1 MTKVKGLY
9 IRKEECVMP
18 SALAHSKLF
27 GVIATENNK
36 VKQKTKQKRIKFV
49 FVRSKDEAMSY
60 EGFRL
65 DLKRDYPLLHIL
77 LKEKQRQQTNHV
89 QVNLNKIL
97 KELGIQVKE
106 NNRDDIFKRIKD
118 FATCELSVSKIVP
131 DKNGT
136 YPEVTTRLVLEI
148 RKLDT
153 EIDFVVHFPV
163 DIDDLISKFYAQI
176 VDLADYKK
184 LKRQASKG
192 IYLTI
197 RSHLFVSRKR
207 QKLPFTKF
215 SMRYNDSQTE
225 KQIIQDLRKGFEEL
239 ITKGLIK
246 SYDKYTADNGK
257 EMYDIKIM

>member
-1 MTKVKGLY
+1 
-9 IRKEECVMP
+9 MP
-18 SALAHSKLF
+18 SALAHSRLF
-27 GVIATENNK
+27 GVIATENNN
-36 VKQKTKQKRIKFV
+36 VKKKTKQKRIKFV

-77 LKEKQRQQTNHV
+77 LKEKQRQKTNHV
-89 QVNLNKIL
+89 QINLNKIL
-97 KELGIQVKE
+97 KDLGIQVTEK
-106 NNRDDIFKRIKD
+106 NRDDIFKRIKD
-118 FATCELSVSKIVP
+118 FATCELSVSKSVP

-153 EIDFVVHFPV
+153 EFDFVVHFPV
-163 DIDDLISKFYAQI
+163 DIDDLVSKFHAQI
-176 VDLADYKK
+176 IDLADYKK
-184 LKRQASKG
+184 LKRQASMG

-239 ITKGLIK
+239 IKKGLIK
-246 SYDKYTADNGK
+246 SYEKYTADNGK
-257 EMYDIKIM
+257 EMYDIKIQ